1 MKPIQLRV
9 RTYSLSL
16 LIVSLTVTAAT
27 AQPQTPAPNGVEMTA
42 SQAKESQFIERVI
55 RTDLEMTI
63 DPTRS
68 QLIRTKV
75 PISRMSITNP
85 DILDVTQFAPNEIE
99 LMGLK
104 SGETSLTLWFG
115 APDAPNSE
123 VLRYLVRVLPDRGP
137 EDRAEQEFGQ
147 LQRRI
152 NEMFPNSHVQLIPIA
167 DKLIVRGQA
176 RDSQEASQII
186 SVIRGQAVD
195 QTGDLSG
202 GLGTNPVTAGR
213 VATLPGAADLPTT
226 QVINMLNVPGEHQ
239 VMLKVRIAEITR
251 TALRQLGLDFNYF
264 DDNFEISQMFGVT
277 PNLSAI
283 LDGGDVE
290 LFIQAFS
297 GNGYGKVLAEPTLVT
312 LSGQTARFIAGGEFA
327 VPTAVGIDG
336 IAAASTRFRGFG
348 TQLLFTP
355 TVLDKDR
362 VRLHV
367 VPSFTSVNEELS
379 VDGIPGLNTRAVAT
393 TVDLRE
399 GQWLAVAGLIQD
411 EQGGSRARLPGLGDI
426 PLIGAAFGDQEV
438 RRDETELVVMVS
450 PELVHPMESEQVP
463 LMLPGMDVKD
473 PTDAA
478 FYLHQRIEGAPWC
491 DHRSTVWPAY
501 RHLLHDAKKQ
511 AAQDARAFG
520 KLRGSCH
527 TRHEYYI
534 NGPVGFSK

>member
-1 MKPIQLRV
+1 MKSIQFRV
-9 RTYSLSL
+9 RTCSLSL
-16 LIVSLTVTAAT
+16 LIVSLTVTAT
-27 AQPQTPAPNGVEMTA
+27 IAQPPGPVPNDGQITA
-42 SQAKESQFIERVI
+42 SQSKESRFIDRVI

-75 PISRMSITNP
+75 PISRVSITDP
-85 DILDVTQFAPNEIE
+85 DILDVTQFGPNEIE

-123 VLRYLVRVLPDRGP
+123 VLRYLVRVIPDRGP
-137 EDRAEQEFGQ
+137 EDRAEAEFGQ
-147 LQRRI
+147 LQQRI
-152 NEMFPNSHVQLIPIA
+152 NEMFPNSHVQLIPLA

-176 RDSQEASQII
+176 RDAQEEAQIM

-195 QTGDLSG
+195 QQGDLAG
-202 GLGTNPVTAGR
+202 GLGVNPITAGA
-213 VATLPGAADLPTT
+213 VATLPGATDLPTSH
-226 QVINMLNVPGEHQ
+226 VINMLNVPGEHQ

-251 TALRQLGLDFNYF
+251 TALRQLGVDFNYF
-264 DDNFEISQMFGVT
+264 DDNFEVAQLFGVSS
-277 PNLSAI
+277 NLTAI
-283 LDGGDVE
+283 LEGGDVE

-297 GNGYGKVLAEPTLVT
+297 SNGYGKILAEPTLVT

-327 VPTAVGIDG
+327 VPTAVGVDG

-367 VPSFTSVNEELS
+367 VPSFTSVNDDLA

-438 RRDETELVVMVS
+438 RRDETELVVLVS
-450 PELVHPMESEQVP
+450 PELVHPMEGEQVP

-473 PTDAA
+473 PSDAA
-478 FYLHQRIEGAPWC
+478 FFLHQRIEGAPWC
-491 DHRSTVWPAY
+491 DHRSTIWPAY

-511 AAQDARAFG
+511 AVHDARAYA
-520 KLRGSCH
+520 KLRGTCH